1 MLLPIELSG
10 SAFQQPASVA
20 AMAHAVAEIL
30 GAGSGRG
37 TATVE
42 RASPSHTTLRVRV
55 TLSPEQ
61 YSSSARGTLER
72 ATGAGAGAE
81 GAAWFARQLRTHW
94 PEHAAG
100 AAAPPTSSEVALGA
114 PSVVAARMSP
124 SAAGGARN
132 SAHDAAVRAAS
143 AAAATTAAAAAAAG
157 HVQWFRSG
165 LVASAAGLA
174 VVSIFFAVILSPRAG
189 GAARRALGLDGSGAP
204 AAGGAKRRVHAERA
218 SETEARPLMPSY
230 GAPTGWKPVGG
241 AAGSVGGATLM
252 PAEESVFKSDNEFI

>member
-1 MLLPIELSG
+1 VLVLLPVELDG

-61 YSSSARGTLER
+61 YSSSARGKLER

-81 GAAWFARQLRTHW
+81 GAAWFARQLRAHW
-94 PEHAAG
+94 PQHAAG
-100 AAAPPTSSEVALGA
+100 AAAPPTSSEVTLGA

-124 SAAGGARN
+124 SAGGARN
-132 SAHDAAVRAAS
+132 SAHNAAVRAAS
-143 AAAATTAAAAAAAG
+143 AAAAAAAAAAG
-157 HVQWFRSG
+157 HVQWLRSG
-165 LVASAAGLA
+165 LVAPAAGLA
-174 VVSIFFAVILSPRAG
+174 VVSIFFAVILSSRAG

-230 GAPTGWKPVGG
+230 GASTGWKPVGG
-241 AAGSVGGATLM
+241 AAGSAGGATLM